1 MKKLQAVLDDN
12 EATSIPELLQYYI
25 NLGHGPTQIAN
36 FIGVD
41 RRTLRCW
48 AKHFGVVLPKRCAK
62 HAFPKQP
69 LPRAC
74 LAKSV
79 EVCSHYVEY
88 NGQRLRV
95 ADEAKRL
102 GITSQA
108 LRMRLRK
115 ASEEGS
121 GRSGRPDRSSRPG
134 WSVARALTEKRD
146 PKRGG
151 RQCES

>member
-1 MKKLQAVLDDN
+1 MKIRMSKVQAVLDDN
-12 EATSIPELLQYYI
+12 EAESIPELLEDYLKQGY
-25 NLGHGPTQIAN
+25 GPTQIAN

-48 AKHFGVVLPKRCAK
+48 AEHFGVILPKRCAK

-69 LPRAC
+69 VPRAC
-74 LAKSV
+74 LARSV
-79 EVCSHYVEY
+79 EVCSHYVEFE
-88 NGQRLRV
+88 GQRLRV

-108 LRMRLRK
+108 LRMRLR
-115 ASEEGS
+115 EGS
-121 GRSGRPDRSSRPG
+121 G
-134 WSVARALTEKRD
+134 WSLARALTEKRD

>member
-1 MKKLQAVLDDN
+1 MNIRMSKVQAVLDDN
-12 EATSIPELLQYYI
+12 EASSIPELLQYYI
-25 NLGHGPTQIAN
+25 DLGHGPAQIAN

-48 AKHFGVVLPKRCAK
+48 AEHFGVTLPKRCAK

-74 LAKSV
+74 LARSI
-79 EVCSHYVEY
+79 EVCSSYVEY
-88 NGQRLRV
+88 QGQRLRV

-115 ASEEGS
+115 VSEGGS
-121 GRSGRPDRSSRPG
+121 GRFG
-134 WSVARALTEKRD
+134 WSVARALTERRD

>member
-1 MKKLQAVLDDN
+1 MNIRMSKVQAVLDDN

-25 NLGHGPTQIAN
+25 NLGHGPSQIAN

-48 AKHFGVVLPKRCAK
+48 ADHFGVVLPERCAK

-69 LPRAC
+69 ISDAC
-74 LAKSV
+74 IAGSV
-79 EVCSHYVEY
+79 ETHSHYVEY

-102 GITSQA
+102 GITSRA
-108 LRMRLRK
+108 LRMRLR
-115 ASEEGS
+115 EGS
-121 GRSGRPDRSSRPG
+121 GR
-134 WSVARALTEKRD
+134 SVARALTERRD

>member
-1 MKKLQAVLDDN
+1 MNIRMSKVQAVLDDN
-12 EATSIPELLQYYI
+12 EAASIPELLQYYI

-62 HAFPKQP
+62 HAFPKSP
-69 LPRAC
+69 MPEGC
-74 LAKSV
+74 LARSV
-79 EVCSHYVEY
+79 EVCSDYVLFE
-88 NGQRLRV
+88 GQRLRV

-108 LRMRLRK
+108 LRYRVRNWGL
-115 ASEEGS
+115 
-121 GRSGRPDRSSRPG
+121 D
-134 WSVARALTEKRD
+134 RALTEKRD

>member
-1 MKKLQAVLDDN
+1 MKIRMSKVQAVLDDN
-12 EATSIPELLQYYI
+12 EAESIPELLEDYLKQGY
-25 NLGHGPTQIAN
+25 GPTQIAN

-48 AKHFGVVLPKRCAK
+48 AEHFGVILPKRCAK

-69 LPRAC
+69 VPRAC
-74 LAKSV
+74 LARRV
-79 EVCSHYVEY
+79 EVCSHYVEFE
-88 NGQRLRV
+88 GQRLRV

-108 LRMRLRK
+108 LRMRLR
-115 ASEEGS
+115 EGS
-121 GRSGRPDRSSRPG
+121 G
-134 WSVARALTEKRD
+134 WSLARALTEKRD

>member
-1 MKKLQAVLDDN
+1 MKIRISKVQAVLDDN
-12 EATSIPELLQYYI
+12 EAESIPSLLEDYLKQGY
-25 NLGHGPTQIAN
+25 GPTQIAN

-41 RRTLRCW
+41 RRTVRCW
-48 AKHFGVVLPKRCAK
+48 AEHFGVALPKRCAK

-69 LPRAC
+69 MPEGC
-74 LAKSV
+74 LARSV
-79 EVCSHYVEY
+79 EVCSAYVEY
-88 NGQRLRV
+88 QGQRLRV

-115 ASEEGS
+115 VAGS
-121 GRSGRPDRSSRPG
+121 GSG
-134 WSVARALTEKRD
+134 WSVARALTERRD

-151 RQCES
+151 RQCEA

>member
-1 MKKLQAVLDDN
+1 MNIRMSKVQAVLDDN
-12 EATSIPELLQYYI
+12 EATSIPELLEDYLKQ
-25 NLGHGPTQIAN
+25 GHGPTQIAN

-41 RRTLRCW
+41 RRSLHRW
-48 AKHFGVVLPKRCAK
+48 AKHFGVALPERCAK

-69 LPRAC
+69 MPDGC

-79 EVCSHYVEY
+79 EVCSAYVEY

-108 LRMRLRK
+108 LRYRLK
-115 ASEEGS
+115 HWPSLEE
-121 GRSGRPDRSSRPG
+121 
-134 WSVARALTEKRD
+134 ALTQKRTVW
-146 PKRGG
+146 GG